1 MRKEYYNYSV
11 KMPAVLHEMFRAKV
25 ADYHFTDMNIVIT
38 YLITSYASMCKGKK
52 VPRATQSILARFNK
66 IPNMGYFFRHQEKS
80 VYAFEMD
87 YANTDD
93 LERAIKSSGLGNRT
107 KLAIRL
113 ICCFVSGSDRTLQKL
128 VGEIPV
134 GGAFHDKDSYLIYTY
149 ISNYQHVF
157 LRETAAAARLSVE
170 GMLTAAAELLVRT
183 DDGTDSGY
191 YTPDTLQKIADRVL
205 AIKGSTLK
213 DFRRQKIVSIR
224 TNTIGTDRIRNFMR
238 NHDITSP
245 REFLRRVVLFFLEA
259 RYLIYQKELALQDND
274 LSIQEQ
280 SDWEGTMYEQYQKR
294 DFARSIYSI

>member
-25 ADYHFTDMNIVIT
+25 ADYHFPDMNTVIT
-38 YLITSYASMCKGKK
+38 HLITSYASMCRGKK
-52 VPRATQSILARFNK
+52 VPRATQSILARFKK
-66 IPNMGYFFRHQEKS
+66 IPNMEYFFRHQEKS

-87 YANTDD
+87 FTNTDD
-93 LERAIKSSGLGNRT
+93 LECAIKSSGLGNRT

-113 ICCFVSGSDRTLQKL
+113 ICCFVSGTDRALQKL
-128 VGEIPV
+128 IGEIPV
-134 GGAFHDKDSYLIYTY
+134 GGVFHDTDSYLIHTY
-149 ISNYQHVF
+149 VSNYQYVF
-157 LRETAAAARLSVE
+157 LRETAAVARLSVE
-170 GMLTAAAELLVRT
+170 GMLTAAAELLIRT
-183 DDGTDSGY
+183 DEGTNSGY
-191 YTPDTLQKIADRVL
+191 YTPETLLKIADRVL

-224 TNTIGTDRIRNFMR
+224 TNTIGTERIRRFMR

-280 SDWEGTMYEQYQKR
+280 PDWEETMYEQFQKR

>member
-25 ADYHFTDMNIVIT
+25 ADYHFTDMNTVIT

-52 VPRATQSILARFNK
+52 VSRATQSILARFNK
-66 IPNMGYFFRHQEKS
+66 IPNMEYFFRHQEKS

-93 LERAIKSSGLGNRT
+93 LECAIKSSGLGNRT

-128 VGEIPV
+128 IGEIPV
-134 GGAFHDKDSYLIYTY
+134 GDAFHDKDSYLIHTY

-157 LRETAAAARLSVE
+157 LRETAVAARLSVE

-183 DDGTDSGY
+183 DDETDSGY

-213 DFRRQKIVSIR
+213 DFRRQKIISIR